1 MGFFSSIF
9 GDENTRDINKL
20 KKTVQKVEALEP
32 AMQKLSD
39 HELCA
44 KTQNFKERF
53 QNGESLDDMLP
64 EAFAVVREASWRVL
78 GMKHFPVQIIGGIVL
93 HQGRIAEM
101 KTGEGKT
108 LVATLPAY
116 LNAIAGKGV
125 HVVTV
130 NEYLANF
137 HAEWMG
143 KLYNF
148 LGMSVGVIYSQMD
161 PEARRKAYECDIT
174 YGTNSE
180 FGFDYLRDNMVIYK
194 KERSQRE
201 LAYAIVDEVDSILID
216 EARTPLIISGPGEKS
231 TELYNLVDRV
241 IYKFVNEVDFTM
253 DEKAKTISLTDEGVS
268 KCEKAFKVENLA
280 DPENQELNHHINQA
294 LKANFLFK
302 RDRDY
307 VVQDGEVLIVDEF
320 TGRILIGRRY
330 SEGLHQ
336 AIEAKE
342 HVKVARENKTL
353 ATITYQNYFRMYRK
367 LSGMTGTAKTEEEEF
382 NGIYNLD
389 VVTIPT
395 NKPMIRQDL
404 NDAIFKTER
413 GKYAAVVEAVRE
425 AHAKGQPVLV
435 GTVSVEKS
443 ELLSEMLK
451 KAGISHEVLN
461 AKHHAKEAEIVAQA
475 GRFNAVT
482 IATNMAG
489 RGTDILLGGNPDFM
503 ARKKLRTQGIEEHI
517 IELAIGHQETKSE
530 EILKCREEYNR
541 LYSEFKTETD
551 AEHEKVVSVGGLC
564 IIGTERHES
573 RRIDN
578 QLRGRAGR
586 QGDPGESRF
595 FISLQDDLMRLFGGD
610 RMIAIVEKMGLQ
622 EDQAIEAGLLSK
634 QIESAQKKVE
644 ARNYE
649 MRKRVL
655 QYDDVMNKQ
664 RAIIYEQ
671 RGKVLDGENIHDY
684 IMDMFKAV
692 IEREIVFATKGKEQE
707 SWNVDQLVKDL
718 WTICLDSETLN
729 VQMLED
735 QNASQLTQIVY
746 EAAVQRY
753 AQKEQMISEAGIDM
767 REVERVV
774 LLRSIDSHWKEH
786 IDAMDQ
792 LRQGISLRAY
802 ANRNPVTEYQIEG
815 FEMFDSMVENIQ
827 MATVRGLSYLNLK
840 KEPVER
846 ERVSQP
852 MYTSGGGDD
861 SSKPN
866 TVRKGAKVGRN
877 DPCPCGSGKKYKNC
891 CGM

>member
-1 MGFFSSIF
+1 M
-9 GDENTRDINKL
+9 
-20 KKTVQKVEALEP
+20 
-32 AMQKLSD
+32 
-39 HELCA
+39 
-44 KTQNFKERF
+44 
-53 QNGESLDDMLP
+53 
-64 EAFAVVREASWRVL
+64 
-78 GMKHFPVQIIGGIVL
+78 
-93 HQGRIAEM
+93 
-101 KTGEGKT
+101 
-108 LVATLPAY
+108 
-116 LNAIAGKGV
+116 
-125 HVVTV
+125 
-130 NEYLANF
+130 
-137 HAEWMG
+137 
-143 KLYNF
+143 
-148 LGMSVGVIYSQMD
+148 
-161 PEARRKAYECDIT
+161 
-174 YGTNSE
+174 
-180 FGFDYLRDNMVIYK
+180 
-194 KERSQRE
+194 
-201 LAYAIVDEVDSILID
+201 
-216 EARTPLIISGPGEKS
+216 
-231 TELYNLVDRV
+231 
-241 IYKFVNEVDFTM
+241 
-253 DEKAKTISLTDEGVS
+253 
-268 KCEKAFKVENLA
+268 
-280 DPENQELNHHINQA
+280 
-294 LKANFLFK
+294 
-302 RDRDY
+302 
-307 VVQDGEVLIVDEF
+307 
-320 TGRILIGRRY
+320 IGRRY

-451 KAGISHEVLN
+451 KAGIAHEVLN

-503 ARKKLRTQGIEEHI
+503 ARKKLRAQGIEEHI
-517 IELAIGHQETKSE
+517 IELAIGHQETKNE

-551 AEHEKVVSVGGLC
+551 TEHEKVISVGGLC

-664 RAIIYEQ
+664 RTIIYEQ

-692 IEREIVFATKGKEQE
+692 IEREVVFATKGKEQE
-707 SWNVDQLVKDL
+707 SWNIDQLVKDL
-718 WTICLDSETLN
+718 WTICLDSETLH
-729 VQMLED
+729 VQMLEN
-735 QNASQLTQIVY
+735 QNASQLTQTIY
-746 EAAVQRY
+746 EAAVRRY
-753 AQKEQMISEAGIDM
+753 AQKEQIISEAGIDM